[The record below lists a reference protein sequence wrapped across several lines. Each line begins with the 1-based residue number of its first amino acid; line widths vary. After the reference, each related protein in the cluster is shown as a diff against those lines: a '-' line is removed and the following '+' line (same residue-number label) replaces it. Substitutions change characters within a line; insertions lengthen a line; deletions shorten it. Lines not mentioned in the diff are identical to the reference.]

1 MSQSKCPPDKIYNP
15 VSKRCVLKTGAIG
28 KKLLSKKVSVQ
39 PVGKAPTKAEALK
52 ALKRRFERLTG
63 KRSSTSSSSRSSV
76 SRSPRSPKSSRS
88 SRSPKSSKSKCA
100 GVSCPAIQICNPA
113 SGRCVLRTGVIG
125 KKLTRSPRKS
135 PSATRKSPSAT
146 RKTREK
152 KSLADCKAGQQK
164 ILVDGVE
171 YCECVN
177 PLSILNP
184 ITKNCVSRDGAIG
197 RKILEGTL
205 CPKGQVY
212 NKIKG
217 RCEVKG
223 KGKSPSPHASIS
235 QCSRS
240 PTASPTANPN
250 RFVARLDRPCITKSK
265 TCLTLEQARTVD
277 YFQQVKSL
285 LVVFE
290 TGMGKTLT
298 ALAAAMCFLEEHP
311 TQKIIIIT
319 QKSLLS
325 TFEKEFPK
333 YGAVN
338 PKKFQAYTYDEVM
351 NLNKKRTPLRG
362 KGALVIIDEVHTLRN
377 PCSSKFN
384 AVMKAVSGATKVM
397 LLTATPFVNSVCD
410 FVPIINLLHQEYVLA
425 PTNARKKCPENG
437 IGKGGIQLMAGC
449 GKSIKQVMEGGGKAL
464 KKQLEVVQK
473 LLKGKVSYAQKKV
486 GVGSEYPGVEIHS
499 EIIPMKADFQE
510 AFNRAVDVDESTI
523 FAQPEKFA
531 NGFRRAVNKL
541 GGEYFSQKIDRAVEL
556 ILSTPAQYSKNV
568 VFSNWIEY
576 GMRVLEKHLARA
588 HVTYATITGDT
599 PAIERA
605 QIVRDFNNDPNLST
619 LIISNAGATGI
630 DLKGVQKVIVLD
642 PVWNNASLE
651 QIKGRGVRYRSHVH
665 LPPEFRTVH
674 IYLLQLVEREFAAGT
689 TKTTN
694 SGDALLYKIIE
705 RKSKAEEIISKM
717 LKSLSI

>member
-1 MSQSKCPPDKIYNP
+1 
-15 VSKRCVLKTGAIG
+15 
-28 KKLLSKKVSVQ
+28 
-39 PVGKAPTKAEALK
+39 
-52 ALKRRFERLTG
+52 
-63 KRSSTSSSSRSSV
+63 
-76 SRSPRSPKSSRS
+76 
-88 SRSPKSSKSKCA
+88 
-100 GVSCPAIQICNPA
+100 
-113 SGRCVLRTGVIG
+113 
-125 KKLTRSPRKS
+125 
-135 PSATRKSPSAT
+135 
-146 RKTREK
+146 
-152 KSLADCKAGQQK
+152 
-164 ILVDGVE
+164 
-171 YCECVN
+171 
-177 PLSILNP
+177 
-184 ITKNCVSRDGAIG
+184 
-197 RKILEGTL
+197 
-205 CPKGQVY
+205 
-212 NKIKG
+212 
-217 RCEVKG
+217 
-223 KGKSPSPHASIS
+223 
-235 QCSRS
+235 
-240 PTASPTANPN
+240 
-250 RFVARLDRPCITKSK
+250 
-265 TCLTLEQARTVD
+265 
-277 YFQQVKSL
+277 
-285 LVVFE
+285 
-290 TGMGKTLT
+290 
-298 ALAAAMCFLEEHP
+298 
-311 TQKIIIIT
+311 
-319 QKSLLS
+319 
-325 TFEKEFPK
+325 
-333 YGAVN
+333 
-338 PKKFQAYTYDEVM
+338 
-351 NLNKKRTPLRG
+351 
-362 KGALVIIDEVHTLRN
+362 
-377 PCSSKFN
+377 
-384 AVMKAVSGATKVM
+384 
-397 LLTATPFVNSVCD
+397 
-410 FVPIINLLHQEYVLA
+410 
-425 PTNARKKCPENG
+425 
-437 IGKGGIQLMAGC
+437 MAGC